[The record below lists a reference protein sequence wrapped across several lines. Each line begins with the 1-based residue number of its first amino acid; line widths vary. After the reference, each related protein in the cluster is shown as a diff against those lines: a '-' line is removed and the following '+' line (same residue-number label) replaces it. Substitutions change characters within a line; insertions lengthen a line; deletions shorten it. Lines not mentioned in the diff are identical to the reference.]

1 MAGVQVGL
9 KNLYYA
15 VLTKDDAT
23 GVSYLAPVKIAGAI
37 NAKISPKSNTEV
49 LYADDGPDE
58 TATAL
63 GEIDVEFEAKDI
75 SLADQ
80 AALLGHSI
88 VGGVMLKK
96 ATDVAPYVALGFM
109 SKKSNGRYRYIWL
122 TKGMFALPDQEYA
135 TGEDKPKFQTP
146 KLKGTFVKRAY
157 DDLWQRIADEDH
169 PDYVASIGANW
180 FNSVEGTADTTPPT
194 VTVVPANNATNVAVG
209 ASVNWTFSEAIL
221 ASQVTD
227 SNFFLIKDSDG
238 SAVAGTLSI
247 NTARTVVT
255 FTPSANLSAATA
267 YRAIC
272 TKDVRDLAGNKLA
285 ANSVTKF
292 TTA

>member
-109 SKKSNGRYRYIWL
+109 SKKSNGQYRYIWL

-221 ASQVTD
+221 ASLVTD

-255 FTPSANLSAATA
+255 FTPGANLSAATA

-272 TKDVRDLAGNKLA
+272 TKDVCDLAGNKLA

>member
-109 SKKSNGRYRYIWL
+109 SKKSNGQYRYIWL

-146 KLKGTFVKRAY
+146 KLKGTSLMKTIRTMSPVSEPTGLIPLKE
-157 DDLWQRIADEDH
+157 LL
-169 PDYVASIGANW
+169 
-180 FNSVEGTADTTPPT
+180 TPLP
-194 VTVVPANNATNVAVG
+194 
-209 ASVNWTFSEAIL
+209 
-221 ASQVTD
+221 
-227 SNFFLIKDSDG
+227 
-238 SAVAGTLSI
+238 
-247 NTARTVVT
+247 R
-255 FTPSANLSAATA
+255 
-267 YRAIC
+267 R
-272 TKDVRDLAGNKLA
+272 
-285 ANSVTKF
+285 
-292 TTA
+292 

>member
-75 SLADQ
+75 SLTDQ

-96 ATDVAPYVALGFM
+96 ATDTAPYVALGFM
-109 SKKSNGRYRYIWL
+109 SKKSNGQYRYIWL

-221 ASQVTD
+221 ASLVTD

-255 FTPSANLSAATA
+255 FTPGANLSAATA

-272 TKDVRDLAGNKLA
+272 TKDVCDLAGNKLA

>member
-109 SKKSNGRYRYIWL
+109 SKKSNGQYRYIWL

-209 ASVNWTFSEAIL
+209 SAVNWTFSEAIL
-221 ASQVTD
+221 ASLVTD
-227 SNFFLIKDSDG
+227 SNFFVVKDSDG

-255 FTPSANLSAATA
+255 FTPGANLTAATA

-272 TKDVRDLAGNKLA
+272 TKDVCDLAGNRLA

>member
-58 TATAL
+58 TTTAL

-109 SKKSNGRYRYIWL
+109 SKKSNGKYRYLWL

-227 SNFFLIKDSDG
+227 SNFFVVKDSDG

-255 FTPSANLSAATA
+255 FTPGANLSAATA

-272 TKDVRDLAGNKLA
+272 TKDVCDLAGNRLA

>member
-272 TKDVRDLAGNKLA
+272 TKDVCDLAGNKLA

>member
-1 MAGVQVGL
+1 MAGVQIGL

-15 VLTKDDAT
+15 VLTKDDAA
-23 GVSYLAPVKIAGAI
+23 GVQYLAPVKIAGAI

-75 SLADQ
+75 SLTDQ

-96 ATDVAPYVALGFM
+96 STDAAPYVALGFM
-109 SKKSNGRYRYIWL
+109 SKKSNGHYRYIWL

-169 PDYVASIGANW
+169 PDYAASIGSNW
-180 FNSVEGTADTTPPT
+180 FNTVEGTIDTTPPT
-194 VTVVPANNATNVAVG
+194 VTVVPANNATGTAVG
-209 ASVNWTFSEAIL
+209 SAVNWTFSEAIL
-221 ASQVTD
+221 ASLVTD

-255 FTPSANLSAATA
+255 FTPGANLTAATA

-272 TKDVRDLAGNKLA
+272 TKDVSDLAGNKLA

>member
-109 SKKSNGRYRYIWL
+109 SKKSNGQYRYIWL

-180 FNSVEGTADTTPPT
+180 FNSVEGTIDTTPPT

-221 ASQVTD
+221 ASQVSD

-238 SAVAGTLSI
+238 SVVAGTLSI

-255 FTPSANLSAATA
+255 FTPGANLSAATA

-272 TKDVRDLAGNKLA
+272 TKDVCDLAGNKLA

>member
-1 MAGVQVGL
+1 
-9 KNLYYA
+9 
-15 VLTKDDAT
+15 
-23 GVSYLAPVKIAGAI
+23 
-37 NAKISPKSNTEV
+37 
-49 LYADDGPDE
+49 
-58 TATAL
+58 
-63 GEIDVEFEAKDI
+63 
-75 SLADQ
+75 
-80 AALLGHSI
+80 LLGHSI
-88 VGGVMLKK
+88 VGGIMLKK
-96 ATDVAPYVALGFM
+96 ATDAAPYVALGFM
-109 SKKSNGRYRYIWL
+109 SKKSNGHYRYIWL

-169 PDYVASIGANW
+169 PDYAASIGSNW
-180 FNSVEGTADTTPPT
+180 FSSVEGTIDTTPPT
-194 VTVVPANNATNVAVG
+194 VTVVPANNATAVAV
-209 ASVNWTFSEAIL
+209 SSTVNWTFSKAIL
-221 ASQVTD
+221 SSLVTD

-255 FTPSANLSAATA
+255 LTPGANLTAATA

-272 TKDVRDLAGNKLA
+272 TKDICDLAGNKLA

>member
-15 VLTKDDAT
+15 LLTKDDAT

-75 SLADQ
+75 SLTDQ

-109 SKKSNGRYRYIWL
+109 SKKSNGQYRYIWL

-180 FNSVEGTADTTPPT
+180 FNSVEGTIDTTPPT

-221 ASQVTD
+221 SSLVTD

-255 FTPSANLSAATA
+255 FTPGANLSAATA

-272 TKDVRDLAGNKLA
+272 TKDICDLAGNRLA

>member
-96 ATDVAPYVALGFM
+96 ATDAAPYVALGFM
-109 SKKSNGRYRYIWL
+109 SKKSNGQYRYIWL

-180 FNSVEGTADTTPPT
+180 FNSVVGTADTTPPT

-209 ASVNWTFSEAIL
+209 SAVNWTFSEAIL
-221 ASQVTD
+221 ASLVTD
-227 SNFFLIKDSDG
+227 SNFFVVKDSDG

-255 FTPSANLSAATA
+255 FTPGANLSAATA

-272 TKDVRDLAGNKLA
+272 TKDVCDLAGNRLA

-292 TTA
+292 TTT

>member
-109 SKKSNGRYRYIWL
+109 SKKSNGQYRYIWL

-194 VTVVPANNATNVAVG
+194 VTVVPANNATGVAVG

-221 ASQVTD
+221 ASQVSD

-255 FTPSANLSAATA
+255 FTPGANLSAATA

-272 TKDVRDLAGNKLA
+272 TKDVCDLAGNRLA

>member
-75 SLADQ
+75 SLTDQ

-109 SKKSNGRYRYIWL
+109 SKKSNGQYRYIWL

-209 ASVNWTFSEAIL
+209 SAVNWTFSEAIL
-221 ASQVTD
+221 ASLVTD
-227 SNFFLIKDSDG
+227 SNFFLVKDSDG
-238 SAVAGTLSI
+238 SAVTGTLSI

-255 FTPSANLSAATA
+255 FTPGANLTATTA

-272 TKDVRDLAGNKLA
+272 TKDVCDLAGNRLA

>member
-75 SLADQ
+75 SLTDQ

-109 SKKSNGRYRYIWL
+109 SKKSNGKYRYIWL

-146 KLKGTFVKRAY
+146 KLTGTFVKRAY

-180 FNSVEGTADTTPPT
+180 FNSVEGTIDTTPPT

-209 ASVNWTFSEAIL
+209 SAVNWTFSEAIL
-221 ASQVTD
+221 ASQVSD

-255 FTPSANLSAATA
+255 FTPGANLSAATT

-272 TKDVRDLAGNKLA
+272 TKDVCDLAGNRLA

>member
-1 MAGVQVGL
+1 MAGVQIGL

-23 GVSYLAPVKIAGAI
+23 GVSYLVPVKIAGAI
-37 NAKISPKSNTEV
+37 NSKISPKSNTEV

-75 SLADQ
+75 SLTDQ
-80 AALLGHSI
+80 AALMGHSI
-88 VGGVMLKK
+88 VGGIMLKK
-96 ATDVAPYVALGFM
+96 ATDAAPYVALGFM
-109 SKKSNGRYRYIWL
+109 SKKSNGHYRYIWL

-169 PDYVASIGANW
+169 PDYAASIGSNW
-180 FNSVEGTADTTPPT
+180 FNSVEGTLDTTSPT
-194 VTVVPANNATNVAVG
+194 VTVVPANNATAVAV
-209 ASVNWTFSEAIL
+209 SSTVNWTFSKAIL
-221 ASQVTD
+221 SSLVTD

-255 FTPSANLSAATA
+255 LTPGANLTAATA

-272 TKDVRDLAGNKLA
+272 TKDICDLAGNKLA

>member
-1 MAGVQVGL
+1 MAGVQIGL

-23 GVSYLAPVKIAGAI
+23 VVTYLAPVKIAGAI

-75 SLADQ
+75 DLTDQ
-80 AALLGHSI
+80 AALLGHTI

-96 ATDVAPYVALGFM
+96 ATDAAPYVALGFM
-109 SKKSNGRYRYIWL
+109 SKKSNGHYRYIWL

-169 PDYVASIGANW
+169 PDYVASIGSNW
-180 FNSVEGTADTTPPT
+180 FNSVDGTQDTTPPT
-194 VTVVPANNATNVAVG
+194 VTVVPANNATNVAVSS
-209 ASVNWTFSEAIL
+209 AVNWTFSEAIL
-221 ASQVTD
+221 ASLVTD

-255 FTPSANLSAATA
+255 FTPGANLTATTA

-272 TKDVRDLAGNKLA
+272 IKDVCDLAGNKLA
-285 ANSVTKF
+285 ANSITKF
-292 TTA
+292 TTV

>member
-9 KNLYYA
+9 NSLYYA

-75 SLADQ
+75 SLTDQ

-109 SKKSNGRYRYIWL
+109 SKKSNGHYRYIWL

-221 ASQVTD
+221 ASLVTD
-227 SNFFLIKDSDG
+227 SNFFVVKDSDG

-255 FTPSANLSAATA
+255 FTPGANLTAATA

-272 TKDVRDLAGNKLA
+272 TKDVCDLAGNRLA

>member
-75 SLADQ
+75 SLTDQ

-109 SKKSNGRYRYIWL
+109 SKKSNGQYRYIWL

-146 KLKGTFVKRAY
+146 KLKGTFVKRTY

-221 ASQVTD
+221 ASQVSD

-255 FTPSANLSAATA
+255 FTPGANLSAATA

-272 TKDVRDLAGNKLA
+272 TKDVCDLAGNKLA